1 MRRIQKKIH
10 NPIKY
15 MRHFTLPQDGGLIE
29 DGTAVNAFEKIQT
42 HIYENPLVASEK
54 VADILIGAI
63 NATPKGKRF
72 RLGLTTGNTPIQ
84 LYNILSDRYRQGK
97 VSFKYVEVYSIDE
110 YYPVGSQEMQ
120 SRNYRIHSELL
131 NHIDIPRKNI
141 HIPDGTVPPERIA
154 AYCAEYDAAARNL
167 DLLICGIGNEGQVG
181 FNEVGSNLLSRTRMV
196 TLPYPSRKAQSRN
209 FNGDVSVTPK
219 NALTIGLST
228 MMSAGRVILMAW
240 GESKAGAVRQI
251 VEGAPDSA
259 CPASVFLNHAHVEIF
274 VDTPA
279 GNQLTRFQAPWLIG
293 PCKWTRK
300 FRRKAV
306 LWLCERVHKPILKL
320 TNQDYLENS
329 LDELIEKYGPF
340 NDLNVQVFRDLQD
353 TITGFPGGREG
364 KKRIVVFSP
373 HPDDDIISMGGTL
386 IRMAHHGHDVHVA
399 YQTSGDAAV
408 LDDVVIQ
415 HFDAAAEM
423 GFADRRDDVKY
434 LISSKE
440 PGAPEPRELLDIKA
454 GIRRSEARGA
464 CRSFGLDPSHIH
476 FLNLPF
482 YETGEAAKKPC
493 SQEDVDIIKQLL
505 CEVAPEQIYMAGDL
519 ADPHGTH
526 RICTEAALE
535 AMEQIRREHE
545 KSADQAWID
554 TCEVYL
560 YRGAWMEWE
569 IDRVDMAVPLSPDEV
584 VEKRHAIF
592 HHLSQKDNVPFPGE
606 DTREFWQRAEE
617 RTHST
622 AVLYDRLGMAEYQAI
637 EVFVKL

>member
-1 MRRIQKKIH
+1 
-10 NPIKY
+10 
-15 MRHFTLPQDGGLIE
+15 MRHFSLPQDGGLLEEGI
-29 DGTAVNAFEKIQT
+29 AVNAFEKIQT
-42 HIYENPLVASEK
+42 HIYENPLAASEK
-54 VADILIGAI
+54 VADIIIGAI
-63 NATPKGKRF
+63 RDTPRERHF

-84 LYNILSDRYRQGK
+84 LYAILSERFRRGE
-97 VSFKYVEVYSIDE
+97 VSFRNVEIYSIDE
-110 YYPVGSQEMQ
+110 YYPTGSQQMQ

-131 NHIDIPRKNI
+131 NNIDVPREQV
-141 HIPDGTVPPERIA
+141 HIPDGTVPAEQIA
-154 AYCAEYDAAARNL
+154 DYCAEYDAAARNL
-167 DLLICGIGNEGQVG
+167 DLLVCGIGTEGQVG
-181 FNEVGSNLLSRTRMV
+181 FNEVGSNLMSRTRMV
-196 TLPYPSRKAQSRN
+196 TLPYQSRKAQSRN

-219 NALTIGLST
+219 TALTLGLGT
-228 MMSAGRVILMAW
+228 MMSAARVVLMAW
-240 GESKAGAVRQI
+240 GESKSEAVRHI
-251 VEGAPDSA
+251 VEGAPESA
-259 CPASVFLNHAHVEIF
+259 CPASVFLNHPHTEIF
-274 VDTPA
+274 LDTPA
-279 GNQLTRFQAPWLIG
+279 GSRLTRFEAPWLIG

-306 LWLCERVHKPILKL
+306 LWLCERVGKPILKL

-329 LDELIEKYGPF
+329 LDELIERYGPF
-340 NDLNVQVFRDLQD
+340 NELNLQVFYDLQK
-353 TITGFPGGREG
+353 TITGHPGGREG

-386 IRMAHHGHDVHVA
+386 IRLTHQGNDVHVA

-434 LISSKE
+434 LIASKE

-464 CRSFGLDPSHIH
+464 CRSFGLDSSHIH

-493 SQEDVDIIKQLL
+493 SQEDVDIIKALL
-505 CEVAPEQIYMAGDL
+505 REIAPEQIYMAGDL

-535 AMEQIRREHE
+535 ALEQLRQEE
-545 KSADQAWID
+545 AAGGGACWVE
-554 TCEVYL
+554 TCTVYL

-569 IDRVDMAVPLSPDEV
+569 LDRVDMAVPLSPDEV

-592 HHLSQKDNVPFPGE
+592 HHLSQKDIVPFPGE

-617 RTHST
+617 RTHNT

-637 EVFVKL
+637 EVFVQM